1 MHRYVNLKEIGE
13 QKLVGGILPRLTRRQ
28 QQQTVP
34 NNLRASLRSHGHGM
48 SLVNVNAEQSHANDI
63 TPDYHEH
70 ILQQFGLFTNGLST
84 RVALNAQEKK
94 AEERHRKQVLGFA
107 FRVICNT
114 QLLFAIVS
122 YIAVTAVIVHVQA
135 IRGRVHSSNGSLHHI
150 VGWPS
155 SPRLLGLYWYSEHK
169 YVTIDGG
176 RDGVCG
182 GR

>member
-94 AEERHRKQVLGFA
+94 AEERHREK
-107 FRVICNT
+107 C
-114 QLLFAIVS
+114 
-122 YIAVTAVIVHVQA
+122 
-135 IRGRVHSSNGSLHHI
+135 
-150 VGWPS
+150 
-155 SPRLLGLYWYSEHK
+155 
-169 YVTIDGG
+169 
-176 RDGVCG
+176 
-182 GR
+182 